1 MFIGWAIGG
10 AVVGLLAGNF
20 MRGTVFRYSG
30 RTGEPLRFACPQ
42 CGARRRFNRVAAMS
56 GRCACGERNGPP
68 PAVLELATAA
78 ALAVAAGVLGPRP
91 ELIAFGWLAV
101 VGVALCA
108 IDVRTHRLPNRL
120 IYPAYAAVLISFLSG
135 VLAGTDPARLGRS
148 LLGTLALG
156 GCYLLLALIAP
167 GQLGLGDVKL
177 AGLLGL
183 ALAWAGWRA
192 LLFGGCLAFL
202 LSAGTSLLLLAT
214 RRITL
219 KSAIPFGPFMLAGAA
234 LALLG

>member
-1 MFIGWAIGG
+1 
-10 AVVGLLAGNF
+10 
-20 MRGTVFRYSG
+20 
-30 RTGEPLRFACPQ
+30 
-42 CGARRRFNRVAAMS
+42 
-56 GRCACGERNGPP
+56 
-68 PAVLELATAA
+68 VLEIVTAVSLA
-78 ALAVAAGVLGPRP
+78 AVAGLLGPRP
-91 ELIAFGWLAV
+91 ELLGFGWLAV
-101 VGVALCA
+101 VGVALSA
-108 IDVRTHRLPNRL
+108 IDLRMHRLPNRL
-120 IYPAYAAVLISFLSG
+120 IYPAYPVVLISFLLG
-135 VLAGTDPARLGRS
+135 ILAGTDPARLVRS
-148 LLGTLALG
+148 LLGALVLG
-156 GCYLLLALIAP
+156 GCYLVLALIAP

-183 ALAWAGWRA
+183 ALAWVSWST

>member
-10 AVVGLLAGNF
+10 AAVGLLAGNV
-20 MRGTVFRYSG
+20 MRGTVFHHSV
-30 RTGEPLRFACPQ
+30 RTSDALRTTCPH
-42 CGARRRFNRVAAMS
+42 CGAPWRFKWAAVS
-56 GRCACGERNGPP
+56 GCCGCGKRNDP
-68 PAVLELATAA
+68 PAGLLEIATAV
-78 ALAVAAGVLGPRP
+78 ALAAIAGVLGPRA
-91 ELIAFGWLAV
+91 ELIGFGWLAV
-101 VGVALCA
+101 AGIALAA
-108 IDVRTHRLPNRL
+108 IDLRTHRLPNRL
-120 IYPAYAAVLISFLSG
+120 IYPAYAAVLISFLLG
-135 VLAGTDPARLGRS
+135 AFAGTDPARVERS
-148 LLGTLALG
+148 LLGAVILG
-156 GCYLLLALIAP
+156 GSYLVLAVIAP

-183 ALAWAGWRA
+183 ALAWVSWQT

-202 LSAGTSLLLLAT
+202 LSAGVSLLLLAT